1 VSSSRS
7 FEAAVLAVILAAT
20 FLVFRGSLR
29 HPFHFDDSLF
39 LENKEVVDPGNLR
52 SILRPTQIRP
62 LTYLSFFANYRL
74 GGIEARGFHAVNL
87 ALHLL
92 NVAAFYLFVR
102 LLVGL
107 RPETQPPGIPLYL
120 PAASAALFALHPVQA
135 EAVNYVYQRSTLIAA
150 LFSIAAAILFLLAET
165 RPARRALLAA
175 AAVAFLL
182 AMGGKESAASLP
194 LVLIGAAVFRKGG
207 WSLRSGT
214 ARRGGLWFAVLIALS
229 LGIAAWTLHLLA
241 RFGERTMGIAVPR
254 IGAGRYLLSEIQIVP
269 RYLRLLVWP
278 TGLSV
283 DHDPTLAPL
292 VSVQAALCLTL
303 LAAIAAGAWMLRRRA
318 PLVTFSTFA
327 FFVLLA
333 PTSSIV
339 PSADLMF
346 EHRLYLPMIAAA
358 PLLALAL
365 FYAARAA
372 ARREVLALGIA
383 FGLAGAAAAGAGFA
397 SRARTALWGD
407 NVRLWAEAVEK
418 APRKARPHYNLAVA
432 LLSQDRPRARAELR
446 RALELRPGHAP
457 SLYNLGWL
465 EQTAGRY
472 EPARKLYEAA
482 LAADPFFWKALY
494 NLANLDVIQYRLPE
508 AVEHFRAASRLRPDY
523 WASYLTIATLEL
535 ELGNPAEACRAL
547 EEVQRLRPD
556 LLETHYLRAYAR
568 MQQKDFAGMETELR
582 VLEAKDRERA
592 YSQRIAELRRRAV
605 APADSR

>member
-1 VSSSRS
+1 VNSSRS
-7 FEAAVLAVILAAT
+7 LEAAALAVILCAT
-20 FLVFRGSLR
+20 FLAFRGVLR

-52 SILRPTQIRP
+52 SLVRPTQIRP

-74 GGIEARGFHAVNL
+74 GGLEARGFHAVNL

-92 NVAAFYLFVR
+92 NVAALYLFVR
-102 LLVGL
+102 LLVEL
-107 RPETQPPGIPLYL
+107 RPEAPGIRVYL
-120 PAASAALFALHPVQA
+120 PAASAALFALHPVQT
-135 EAVNYVYQRSTLIAA
+135 EAVNYIYQRSTLIAA
-150 LFSIAAAILFLLAET
+150 LFSLAAAILFLLAET
-165 RPARRALLAA
+165 RPARRVLLAA

-182 AMGGKESAASLP
+182 ALAGKESAASLP
-194 LVLIGAAVFRKGG
+194 LVLIAAAVFRKGSS
-207 WSLRSGT
+207 SLRSET
-214 ARRGGLWFAVLIALS
+214 LRRAGPWFAVLIALAF
-229 LGIAAWTLHLLA
+229 GVAAWTLHLLA
-241 RFGERTMGIAVPR
+241 RFGERTTGIAVPQ
-254 IGAGRYLLSEIQIVP
+254 IGAARYLLSEIQIFP

-292 VSVQAALCLTL
+292 VSVQAALCLAL
-303 LAAIAAGAWMLRRRA
+303 LAAIVAGTWLLRRRA
-318 PLVTFSTFA
+318 PLVTFLTFA
-327 FFVLLA
+327 FLVLLA
-333 PTSSIV
+333 PTSSVV

-365 FYAARAA
+365 FYAARAVT
-372 ARREVLALGIA
+372 RRERLVLGIA
-383 FGLAGAAAAGAGFA
+383 FGLASAAAAGAGLA
-397 SRARTALWGD
+397 SRARTDLWRD
-407 NVRLWAEAVEK
+407 NVRLWADAVEK

-432 LLSQDRPRARAELR
+432 LLRDDRARARAELR

-482 LAADPFFWKALY
+482 LAADPLFWKALY

-508 AVEHFRAASRLRPDY
+508 AIEHFRAASRLRPDY
-523 WASYLTIATLEL
+523 WAGYLTIATLEL
-535 ELGNPAEACRAL
+535 ELGHPVEARRAL
-547 EEVQRLRPD
+547 EAVQRLRPD
-556 LLETHYLRAYAR
+556 LLEAHYLLAYAL

-582 VLEAKDRERA
+582 ALEAKDGQGA
-592 YSQRIAELRRRAV
+592 YAQRVAELRRRA
-605 APADSR
+605 APPSTR